1 MASAESEAPEGPATG
16 DAQKAAAAAAAARG
30 AGVVAARSTWV
41 RLAVLVAAV
50 QLAGVGA
57 IAGLTYAI
65 VRHHKEVI
73 VVGGALTAQGDPR
86 ARPVATSAAMRAW
99 ELRHIRLLTVEQ
111 LLALRSVTV
120 PLNETAAKVYRIAS
134 MEAHGATGG
143 GPPYERVVLHT
154 DTGET
159 LHVTAMRRTRN
170 ATGAAHRHAFELPP
184 LPWDDS
190 PLAPVLGAPDNH
202 SAEPSSVVEPAPT
215 MLSLLLDCVFSSRSV
230 FPACASGVS
239 WALSPAS
246 ERSDGSG
253 RTLELQAQH
262 PDGRTMSRRGV
273 TGTGSDAAQQG
284 GCTTPVG
291 DDLCLGGG
299 AAFYAEDRGVV
310 GASPG
315 QKLCQLYPGACQY
328 SR

>member
-1 MASAESEAPEGPATG
+1 M
-16 DAQKAAAAAAAARG
+16 
-30 AGVVAARSTWV
+30 
-41 RLAVLVAAV
+41 

-65 VRHHKEVI
+65 VRHHKEMV

-190 PLAPVLGAPDNH
+190 PLAPALAGGAGGLRSLRRRILGDGADDTLMLHLFGGAHPGPRGAR
-202 SAEPSSVVEPAPT
+202 AEPSGAI
-215 MLSLLLDCVFSSRSV
+215 RS
-230 FPACASGVS
+230 A
-239 WALSPAS
+239 
-246 ERSDGSG
+246 RS
-253 RTLELQAQH
+253 A
-262 PDGRTMSRRGV
+262 GV
-273 TGTGSDAAQQG
+273 TRARR
-284 GCTTPVG
+284 TTSTRI
-291 DDLCLGGG
+291 L
-299 AAFYAEDRGVV
+299 
-310 GASPG
+310 
-315 QKLCQLYPGACQY
+315 
-328 SR
+328 SRAP